1 MPAEM
6 PSGVHLGLLCAQLAI
21 VRLAQVV
28 SLGRQLPLLVLK
40 ISTAQAAVAVA
51 ATTASSLLGR
61 LLMAGH
67 GVACAGAV
75 KSPLPARPSCEVAAV
90 GTRIDT
96 GPSHRSGWPGVQTNE
111 DAMPART
118 SAPESLN
125 WGNH

>member
-1 MPAEM
+1 MRAEM
-6 PSGVHLGLLCAQLAI
+6 PSGVHLGLLCARLAI
-21 VRLAQVV
+21 VWLAQAVL
-28 SLGRQLPLLVLK
+28 LGRQLPLLVSK

-51 ATTASSLLGR
+51 ATTASSLLRR

-96 GPSHRSGWPGVQTNE
+96 GPSHRSGWPGVQTTAY
-111 DAMPART
+111 AMPAQT
-118 SAPESLN
+118 SAPESLS
-125 WGNH
+125 WRNH